1 MRRFRHTEVIKSGHS
16 GLSGIGYF
24 CSALEKK
31 DSGQAGMTGLRH
43 LRTFYK
49 AVSYNSVFLLAS
61 LIILFLGGLSCLA
74 SAATEESAGT
84 VVAVRGRVI
93 IDRDK
98 KELEAKVKDPLVL
111 RDIVSTLEASK
122 VKLLFRDESVLTM
135 GEKSRLVVTEF
146 LHDKDK
152 KGRSIFNLIDGKMR
166 AIVGKTEFEVH
177 TPTVVAAARGTIIL
191 FETGM
196 LEGKLFT
203 TVISLEG
210 LVDIMSVDPKVL
222 GSITLTPGT
231 MVTVFQNAPLPSKPA
246 PAAGAEIKRLQRDTG
261 SVKDSDDSRKDLVKE
276 AITKTETPLHPKIE
290 QQPKGKTPVHINVI
304 FPLK

>member
-1 MRRFRHTEVIKSGHS
+1 MQKIR
-16 GLSGIGYF
+16 
-24 CSALEKK
+24 
-31 DSGQAGMTGLRH
+31 
-43 LRTFYK
+43 
-49 AVSYNSVFLLAS
+49 YNAISSPVLLI
-61 LIILFLGGLSCLA
+61 LIILFIGGLSGLA

-98 KELEAKVKDPLVL
+98 KEMEAKVKDPLVL

-122 VKLLFRDESVLTM
+122 VKMLFRDESVLTM

-177 TPTVVAAARGTIIL
+177 TPTIVAAARGTIIL
-191 FETGM
+191 FETGL

-210 LVDIMSVDPKVL
+210 LVDIMSVDPKVP

-246 PAAGAEIKRLQRDTG
+246 PAGGAEIKRLQRDTG